1 MEDAAHNMAEDDP
14 CAAHAPPTGDFR
26 GDGFV
31 RLERLISPA
40 TAAALAERLE
50 RVLRCEYDAGVPPD
64 KRPRAP

>member
-1 MEDAAHNMAEDDP
+1 MWRCEAQKDAAHNMAEDDP
-14 CAAHAPPTGDFR
+14 CAAHAAPTGDFR

-50 RVLRCEYDAGVPPD
+50 RVLRCE
-64 KRPRAP
+64 